1 MIVLK
6 YPREGATVSLQSET
20 QRAFLA
26 DEPRRRARDGGLTF
40 RWYDLKR
47 EEKDSTQPLPV
58 LFSWEERLQDGE
70 EAAKGALYCLL
81 VSESP
86 DMTGAAAYMTEEGSL
101 AVYNLKVA
109 TRYFWCVRKNGKQSA
124 VFSFTTEAALP
135 RCMWIDAISNVR
147 DMGGYAV
154 EGGRIRQ
161 GLLYRGG
168 EFELHG
174 HLTKQ
179 GAEALCRLGIRTELD
194 MRGEAIGK
202 VDFTAAEPL
211 GISRI
216 LVPCVPYTQV
226 FKKENADN
234 VRAFFEVLAD
244 PLHYPIYFHCWGGA
258 DRTGTFALILGAFLG
273 MNETQLIDD
282 YEFTSLSVWGTRTR
296 NYGEFRCFWE
306 ALMALSGK
314 TLRQKADTFLQ
325 DIAGLSFAQR
335 EAIYRTL
342 VEPDM

>member
-26 DEPRRRARDGGLTF
+26 DEPRRRAMDGGLTF

-58 LFSWEERLQDGE
+58 RFSWEERLQDGE

-101 AVYNLKVA
+101 AVYNLKAA

-135 RCMWIDAISNVR
+135 RCMWIEAISNVR

-202 VDFTAAEPL
+202 VDFTAAEAL

-226 FKKENADN
+226 FKKENADS